1 MTLNENSDDQDLI
14 IRLREGGIKTLA
26 ELHTLYYKTM
36 LYHARMLMP
45 SREDAEDVVNELFLS
60 LLKKEEAMNITKNVK
75 GYLLKAV
82 KYRCIT
88 FNTKAK
94 REEEALKAYGLT
106 IRDFVPA
113 ANRMEEAESREE
125 LMKAINSLSPQLK
138 TVIILWFLKEM
149 EKKEIALKM
158 GVSTHTVTKYASD
171 ALKRMAKF
179 YSLKMF

>member
-1 MTLNENSDDQDLI
+1 MPLNENSDDQDLI

-36 LYHARMLMP
+36 LYHARMLLP

-75 GYLLKAV
+75 GYLLNAV

-94 REEEALKAYGLT
+94 REEEVLKAYGLT
-106 IRDFVPA
+106 LRDFVPA
-113 ANRMEEAESREE
+113 VNRMEEAENQGE
-125 LMKAINSLSPQLK
+125 LMEAINSLPPQLK
-138 TVIILWFLKEM
+138 TAIILCYLKEM

-158 GVSTHTVTKYASD
+158 GVSPTTVTKYISE
-171 ALKRMAKF
+171 ALKRLAKF